1 MPTTYTHYRFGHDV
15 MRRLNPRYHQVIE
28 SYQELFDA
36 GLHGPDLLFYYHAL
50 SGNDVIRLGNQLH
63 RETGRSF
70 FEHAGEI
77 VKMGTSGAHIAY
89 VFGFLC
95 HFALDRTAMKEF
107 IRYLDLLICGS
118 DIKRNTIYKA
128 LDLAHQKGFKD
139 LIFCKEPIPACEK
152 SNQDLAAIY
161 EASIDDA
168 VRLIQEYPATIAGK
182 KPWNELYLYNFEG
195 ELLSD

>member
-95 HFALDRTAMKEF
+95 HFALD
-107 IRYLDLLICGS
+107 
-118 DIKRNTIYKA
+118 
-128 LDLAHQKGFKD
+128 LAHQKGFKD